1 MRTHYTTL
9 CLLLALSAI
18 TGSSYA
24 AEQGVLRFINT
35 DDSQLTIDEGRY
47 RPSPAMRINNLGSG
61 LNTLSDAVIG
71 QPVRFTL
78 NPNGQISELW
88 LYPLRADER
97 QRMGIQLGENQ
108 Q

>member
-1 MRTHYTTL
+1 MKRLLTCLY
-9 CLLLALSAI
+9 LLLA

-24 AEQGVLRFINT
+24 AEQGVLRALNA
-35 DDSQLTIDEGRY
+35 DASQLTIDEGRY
-47 RPSPAMRINNLGSG
+47 RPSPTMRINSLGNR
-61 LNTLSDAVIG
+61 LNSLSYAVPG

-78 NPNGQISELW
+78 NAQGQINELW

-97 QRMGIQLGENQ
+97 QRMGIRLGEEQ